1 MMQFLNA
8 VLVTA
13 LLLGSAVVGLYVRP
27 LLAERHRS
35 QETMDLVRLVTTMLV
50 TFAALVLGLLT
61 TSVKS
66 ARDQVNGDLRGFGV
80 MIIELDQTLREFGEL
95 GNPIRADLRSYTAAA
110 IASTWTNEPAP
121 PGDYYPH
128 DISKVDVDHR
138 IESSRLG
145 DMLNGIE
152 MSIRRL
158 QPADAM
164 HRRLAADA
172 LKDFQSLVQRRWKLI
187 EEASSSISVL
197 FYVVLVFWLA
207 VVFAS
212 FGLCAPHN
220 MLVYVM
226 LVLGAVS
233 IGSAVLV
240 ILIYDTPFGEWF
252 AAPSEPLRAALRHL
266 NQ

>member
-1 MMQFLNA
+1 MQVVNA
-8 VLVTA
+8 ILVTA
-13 LLLGSAVVGLYVRP
+13 LLLGSAAVGLYVRP

-35 QETMDLVRLVTTMLV
+35 QETMDLVRLVITMLV

-66 ARDQVNGDLRGFGV
+66 ARDQVNADLRGFGV
-80 MIIELDQTLREFGEL
+80 MIIELDQTLREFGEA
-95 GNPIRADLRSYTAAA
+95 GDPIRANLRSYTAAA
-110 IASTWTNEPAP
+110 IASTWTNEAAPA
-121 PGDYYPH
+121 GDYYPR
-128 DISKVDVDHR
+128 DITKVDVDQR

-145 DMLNGIE
+145 DILNGME

-158 QPADAM
+158 QPADTI
-164 HRRLAADA
+164 HRRLAEDA
-172 LKDFQSLVQRRWKLI
+172 LKDFQSMSQRRWKLI

-226 LVLGAVS
+226 LTLGAVS
-233 IGSAVLV
+233 IASAILV
-240 ILIYDTPFGEWF
+240 ILIYDRPFGEWF